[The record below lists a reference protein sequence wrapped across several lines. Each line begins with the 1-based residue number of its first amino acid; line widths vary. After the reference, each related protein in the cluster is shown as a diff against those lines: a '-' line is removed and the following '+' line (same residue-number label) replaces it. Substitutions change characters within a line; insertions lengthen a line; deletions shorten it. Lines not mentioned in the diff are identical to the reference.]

1 MSIQD
6 EVSRLNAAKSGLA
19 GAITAKGVT
28 VPAEAKLDDYA
39 ALVEQIQAGG
49 GGGMEFKTTYV
60 EVPQHGAPL
69 IVTSIESEDTCIAF
83 VPGFVNTSL
92 NAITITLPSGWTI
105 QNTMYSV
112 YDPQQGMV
120 ASTLGSARTIQI
132 PPDGTLV
139 NFSFK
144 YTY

>member
-1 MSIQD
+1 MSVQS
-6 EVSRLNAAKSGLA
+6 EVSRLNAAKSDLA
-19 GAITAKGVT
+19 SAITAKGVT

-39 ALVEQIQAGG
+39 ALVEQIQAG

-83 VPGFVNTSL
+83 VPGFVNTTL
-92 NAITITLPSGWTI
+92 DQITITLPGGWTI
-105 QNTMYSV
+105 YDTTMYSV

-120 ASTLGSARTIQI
+120 ASTLGSSRTIQI

-139 NFSFK
+139 SFSFK
-144 YTY
+144 YVR